1 MLKLSGVYA
10 QTTIKSG
17 NWDDPTVW
25 NTGVV
30 PASGSTVIIDYGHVV
45 TRTGSLSLLSLEVRQ
60 SLSVTGD
67 VSLTGTIALATGIT
81 FSVTGNFSAPGNLN
95 TSGIVTIGGNCIV
108 GGSLTTNYDSVVNFS
123 VGGYLQVGGDITN
136 HAKLVVTGNCTSVN
150 GKIYSSSGCNFSVG
164 GSLSAK
170 AGLQNGGT
178 MNISQSC
185 SIYGGGVTNDYSS
198 TIIFGGNLTVSG
210 GLTDNGTI
218 QANGNFNLQTGDLS
232 ISYSN
237 LMVVNGNFTKSG
249 NINLDGTLIVT
260 GNFNSAGGATN
271 INQYNGNFYAFKIL
285 TENGVQAGCLSACF
299 PKESCSTCQIK
310 GLTTWQSSGSPGSAY
325 VIILPSWWTNHLG
338 NIGETG
344 GAAQTVCP
352 GSATTFSVAAVTT
365 GTGAM
370 SSNTFEWAV
379 YGGSIIGYNGTSVS
393 SNSGTIN
400 GHTACTQ
407 VVSGING
414 TTTYSLTAQW
424 EASTFTGAY
433 VAVRQI
439 STDGCSDG
447 LWSVFYINIQRVA
460 APTGTATQSFC
471 SGSNPTVMNLSATG
485 TAIKWY
491 SAPTGGTALTSTTA
505 VTTGNYYASQTVNGC
520 ESDLRFAVAV
530 TLATLPVATFS
541 YTGSPYC
548 SNASNPLPTFSGGGR
563 AGIFSSS
570 SGLTFVSTATGQ
582 INLAVS
588 TPNTYTVTNTIVAAG
603 GCSEIK
609 ATTSVVIVPDG
620 SWTGAVSTD
629 WNNPNN
635 WACNQLPTLTSDVK
649 ISSGLPK
656 YPTLASGSPGLAKN
670 LSVQSNSSVTVTG
683 NTLQIAGTIT
693 NSGTFTAT
701 SGTIEM
707 KGSAAQNIGANIF
720 SGNTVLNLTVNN
732 SAGVTL
738 QGPLNVTGIVKA
750 TTGNLSSGGNLTLIS
765 TAAQTALIDGTGF
778 GEVLGNVTMQR
789 YLPSAFGYKYF
800 SSPFQASTVEEF
812 ANDLDLGAAFPTF
825 YKYDEDNHRDSLGV
839 AAYSSGWVKYTTSTN
854 LLLPFYGY
862 AANFGTT
869 SVEKTADITGVVTN
883 GPLQI
888 TLWNHNRKY
897 TKGFNLVGNPYP
909 SPIDWNASGWTKANI
924 DNAIYFFNAGNT
936 DQYAGVYSSYV
947 NGISTGNGNNIL
959 ASMQGFFVH
968 VSNGNYPVNGT
979 LGITNSARIN
989 NLNPLFRDALIDNR
1003 TILRFAANFKTPNPI
1018 EDAAVIY
1025 FDSQA
1030 NRSFDKEL
1038 DALKIA
1044 NTDVL
1049 VPNIYTLSQ
1058 DSRQLSIFGIPE
1070 PTDSITRIPLG
1081 IMTLSDGWIN
1091 FNAKNISLLPSSLYI
1106 YLVDTEKGVTQNL
1119 RQEPEYL
1126 FYLKAGTYNQRFIL
1140 VFSLSELSKT
1150 VAAAEKIFK
1159 ISRSGTHLMVNM
1171 NLPFNTKASLMI
1183 SNMRGQILL
1192 KREVFEQES
1201 VEINPASS
1209 SGVYIITVI
1218 SGNKMQSE
1226 KVLIRKDYE

>member
-1 MLKLSGVYA
+1 M
-10 QTTIKSG
+10 
-17 NWDDPTVW
+17 
-25 NTGVV
+25 
-30 PASGSTVIIDYGHVV
+30 
-45 TRTGSLSLLSLEVRQ
+45 
-60 SLSVTGD
+60 
-67 VSLTGTIALATGIT
+67 
-81 FSVTGNFSAPGNLN
+81 
-95 TSGIVTIGGNCIV
+95 

-178 MNISQSC
+178 MSISQSC
-185 SIYGGGVTNDYSS
+185 SIYGGGVTNDYSC
-198 TIIFGGNLTVSG
+198 TIIFGGNLTVNG

-218 QANGNFNLQTGDLS
+218 QVNGNFNLQTGDLS

-260 GNFNSAGGATN
+260 GNFNSTGGATN
-271 INQYNGNFYAFKIL
+271 INQYNGNFYAFKVL

-310 GLTTWQSSGSPGSAY
+310 GLTTWQSTGSPGSAY

-352 GSATTFSVAAVTT
+352 GSATTFSIAAATT

-400 GHTACTQ
+400 GHTACSQ

-433 VAVRQI
+433 VAVRQT
-439 STDGCSDG
+439 SADGCSDG

-471 SGSNPTVMNLSATG
+471 SGSNPTVANLSAAG
-485 TAIKWY
+485 IAIKWY

-505 VTTGNYYASQTVNGC
+505 VTIGNYYASQTINGC

-530 TLATLPVATFS
+530 TLTSLPVATFS

-548 SNASNPLPTFSGGGR
+548 SNTSNPLPTFSGSGR

-570 SGLTFVSTATGQ
+570 SGLTFVSTVTGQ
-582 INLAVS
+582 INLSAS
-588 TPNTYTVTNTIVAAG
+588 APNTYTVTNTIVAAG

-635 WACNQLPTLTSDVK
+635 WACNQLPALTSDVK

-656 YPTLASGSPGLAKN
+656 YPTLASGSPGLARN
-670 LSVQSNSSVTVTG
+670 LSVLSNSSITVTG

-707 KGSAAQNIGANIF
+707 KGSAAQNIGANVF
-720 SGNTVLNLTVNN
+720 SGNTILNLTVNN

-738 QGPLNVTGIVKA
+738 QGPLNITGIVKA
-750 TTGNLSSGGNLTLIS
+750 STGNLSSGGNLTLIS
-765 TAAQTALIDGTGF
+765 TAAQTALIDGTGS

-789 YLPSAFGYKYF
+789 YLSKAFGYKYF
-800 SSPFQASTVEEF
+800 SSPFNGATVSEF
-812 ANDLDLGAAFPTF
+812 SDDMNLGAKFPTF
-825 YKYDEDNHRDSLGV
+825 YKYDENHFSPEGQEMT
-839 AAYSSGWVKYTTSTN
+839 GWTVDTTSTGTLN
-854 LLLPFYGY
+854 QLEAY
-862 AANFGTT
+862 AVNFGPSS
-869 SVEKTADITGVVTN
+869 SVKTVTVSGVVSN
-883 GPLQI
+883 GSIQRSLS
-888 TLWNHNRKY
+888 NHHRKY

-909 SPIDWNASGWTKANI
+909 SPVDWNNAAWTKTNI
-924 DNAIYFFNAGNT
+924 DAGITFFNASSPSLNSVINDT
-936 DQYAGVYSSYV
+936 LQYQGVYTSYV
-947 NGISTGNGNNIL
+947 NGITTGSSDNIIPSL
-959 ASMQGFFVH
+959 QGFFVH
-968 VSNGNYPVNGT
+968 VTDGTYPVTAT
-979 LGITNSARIN
+979 LGATNAVRTKDLSPTFKSAN
-989 NLNPLFRDALIDNR
+989 IDYR
-1003 TILRFAANFKTPNPI
+1003 TILRFGASFEKNSSQ

-1025 FDSQA
+1025 FDEQA
-1030 NRSFDKEL
+1030 NPGFDKEM
-1038 DALKIA
+1038 DALKML

-1049 VPNIYTLSQ
+1049 VPNIYTIPQ
-1058 DSRQLSIFGIPE
+1058 ETKQLSIYGMPA

-1081 IMTLSDGWIN
+1081 ITTLSDGLIS
-1091 FNAKNISLLPSSLYI
+1091 FTAKDISQLPSSLYI
-1106 YLVDTEKGVTQNL
+1106 YLVDIEKGVTQDL
-1119 RQEPEYL
+1119 KQLPEYPVQ
-1126 FYLKAGTYNQRFIL
+1126 LKAGIYDQRFQL
-1140 VFSLSELSKT
+1140 VFSTMPLNKT
-1150 VAAAEKIFK
+1150 VSSVEKMFTIYP
-1159 ISRSGTHLMVNM
+1159 SANLVMVQM
-1171 NLPFNTKASLMI
+1171 NLPFNTKGNVI
-1183 SNMRGQILL
+1183 VTNMRGQIILR
-1192 KREVFEQES
+1192 REVYEQES
-1201 VEINPASS
+1201 AELNLNGN
-1209 SGVYIITVI
+1209 SGVYIVTVI
-1218 SGNKMQSE
+1218 SGNRTASE
-1226 KVLIRKDYE
+1226 KILIRKNYE